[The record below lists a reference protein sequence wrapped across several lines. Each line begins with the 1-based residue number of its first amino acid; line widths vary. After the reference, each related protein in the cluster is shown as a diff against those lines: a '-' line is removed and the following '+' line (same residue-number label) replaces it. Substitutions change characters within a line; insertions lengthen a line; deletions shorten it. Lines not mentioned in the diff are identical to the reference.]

1 MATSPAFDSASEQ
14 ASVRLPVFERK
25 STGLVRELGVRDQIV
40 FNISGTGTLGIA
52 LVFVLTA
59 LAAFPKANL
68 YLAIPIAL
76 VACTFIWTT
85 YAVLSATMPRIGG
98 DYTFTTRVV
107 NPQIGF
113 AFNLCLF
120 LSTALS
126 AGIWAYWTAAQGL
139 SPVFTV
145 IGSVTKSSTL
155 LSWGADFTHHWVEF
169 IVGFIALAIT
179 TALSIRGT
187 RYTMR
192 VLSILFGIAAVA
204 WLIDIAILAFSSH
217 GAFVHDINNLGGAG
231 AFAKTAAAGASGG
244 YSVGQTIG
252 ALYFVMTAIMYV
264 YWGAYI
270 SAEFRGANRRKRQL
284 GTMLGAGLVFGLL
297 VYLAVI
303 VLLHTVGRGF
313 LTAAVAGQFNAPGGT
328 TIGTAGYTYFAAL
341 MARNVVIVSILAFAF
356 MGWFLPGLYINSAMA
371 YRAVFTWA
379 FDGLLPSWFI
389 KVNDRT
395 HTPINAIGVAWVFG
409 LIGLIACAF
418 TSNFL
423 AILGVV
429 LLFNYLPLIFVGLS
443 ASIMRFR
450 RPDLYKD
457 SPADW
462 KIAGI
467 SVTPI
472 AGAGTT
478 IIGLGLIFMGFYYRS
493 HLGITSATAF
503 FGLSY
508 ETLEWLLPI
517 VVIALAFVWYYT
529 ARALHRR
536 QGVDLG
542 MAYSTIP
549 PE

>member
-1 MATSPAFDSASEQ
+1 MDTSRTDTDEQ
-14 ASVRLPVFERK
+14 TRAQLPIFQRK
-25 STGLVRELGVRDQIV
+25 STGLVRELGVREQVV

-59 LAAFPKANL
+59 LAAFPQANL
-68 YLAIPIAL
+68 YIVIPVAL
-76 VACTFIWTT
+76 FFCIFLWTT

-126 AGIWAYWTAAQGL
+126 AGIWAYWVATQGL
-139 SPVFTV
+139 APVFTV
-145 IGSVTKSSTL
+145 IGAVTHSSTL
-155 LSWGADFTHHWVEF
+155 LSWGAAFTHHWVTF
-169 IVGFIALAIT
+169 LVGFIALGIT

-187 RYTMR
+187 KYTMR
-192 VLSILFGIAAVA
+192 VMVVLFSIAAVA
-204 WLIDIAILAFSSH
+204 WLVGMLILTFTSH
-217 GAFVHDINNLGGAG
+217 ATFVHDIDSLGGAG
-231 AFAKTAAAGASGG
+231 TYAKTAAAGASGG
-244 YSVGQTIG
+244 YTVGATIG

-303 VLLHTVGRGF
+303 VLLRTAGHDF
-313 LTAAVAGQFNAPGGT
+313 LTAAVAGKFNAPGGT
-328 TIGTAGYTYFAAL
+328 AIGTAGYTYFAAL
-341 MARNVVIVSILAFAF
+341 IAGNAVIVTILALAF

-371 YRAVFTWA
+371 SRAVFTWA
-379 FDGLLPSWFI
+379 FDGLLPNWFTR
-389 KVNDRT
+389 VNDRT

-409 LIGLIACAF
+409 MIGLIACAF

-429 LLFNYLPLIFVGLS
+429 LLFNYLPLLFVGVS
-443 ASIMRFR
+443 AAIMSRR
-450 RPDLYKD
+450 RPDLYD
-457 SPADW
+457 GSPADW
-462 KIAGI
+462 KIAGVRI
-467 SVTPI
+467 TPVV
-472 AGAGTT
+472 GVGTT
-478 IIGLGLIFMGFYYRS
+478 LVGAGLIFMGFYYRS

-503 FGLSY
+503 LGLSY
-508 ETLEWLLPI
+508 DTLEWLLPV
-517 VVIALAFVWYYT
+517 VVIAVALIWYYV

-536 QGVDLG
+536 HGVDLG

-549 PE
+549 PD